1 MEKLQ
6 DLTLL
11 NKFLFDQTM
20 DIPEAQEAALQIV
33 LQDEKI
39 RLKIPSQ
46 TEKEIRTMPWLR
58 SIRLDV
64 FSVDQNKV
72 VYNTEM
78 QAEKKSD
85 LVKRSRYYQG
95 LIDSSLLEP
104 GCISFNQLN
113 DAYVIMIMPFDLF
126 GLGKYQYT
134 FRTYCEEDKNLELQD
149 GAVRI
154 FLNTKGTNDKEV
166 SKELIDFLHYVETTD
181 DKSAEAADSERIRK
195 IHECVKRIKSSEEMG
210 VKYMQAWEEKIME
223 REKGRQEGRAEGKAD
238 GKVAGKA
245 ESVLEILEEYGEVP
259 DALRDRVLAQRD
271 LEILKSWLKVA
282 NKVGSIEEFIEK
294 ISC

>member
-33 LQDEKI
+33 LQDETIK
-39 RLKIPSQ
+39 LKIPSQ

-64 FSVDQNKV
+64 FSVDQNSV
-72 VYNTEM
+72 VYNTEV
-78 QAEKKSD
+78 QAEKKGD

-104 GCISFNQLN
+104 GCISFNRLN

-134 FRTYCEEDKNLELQD
+134 FRTYCEEDKELELQD

-154 FLNTKGTNDKEV
+154 FLNTKGKNDKEV
-166 SKELIDFLHYVETTD
+166 SKELIDFLHYVEKTD
-181 DKSAEAADSERIRK
+181 DKSVEAAGSERIRK
-195 IHECVKRIKSSEEMG
+195 IHECVKRIKFSEEMG

-223 REKGRQEGRAEGKAD
+223 RERGIAEGMAKGKAEGKA
-238 GKVAGKA
+238 
-245 ESVLEILEEYGEVP
+245 ESLLDVLLEIGEVS
-259 DALRDRVLAQRD
+259 DELRDRILNQCDAEVLT
-271 LEILKSWLKVA
+271 KWFKVA
-282 NKVGSIEEFIEK
+282 IKVDNVEEFLSRI
-294 ISC
+294 